1 MFLKASQDFKQ
12 RSLGAL
18 PTLLEKLAYICSLQ
32 TVEGEYRH
40 WGLARTHGDR
50 PAQRAILSAHV
61 ETASELVQ
69 SPIREIYQEYQEAL
83 KRSEGPQVFQAE
95 SLILKAPVNDD
106 GLLSAHLLLL
116 KDSIQA
122 LALQE
127 RTTPQV
133 A

>member
-1 MFLKASQDFKQ
+1 MLKATEDFKQ

-50 PAQRAILSAHV
+50 PAQRAIMTTHV
-61 ETASELVQ
+61 ETAAELVQ
-69 SPIREIYQEYQEAL
+69 SPIREIYREYQEAL
-83 KRSEGPQVFQAE
+83 QRPEGPQVFQAE
-95 SLILKAPVNDD
+95 SLVLNAPVSDD
-106 GLLSAHLLLL
+106 GLLSSHLRLLQ
-116 KDSIQA
+116 DSVQA
-122 LALQE
+122 LARQE

>member
-1 MFLKASQDFKQ
+1 MFLKASEDFKQ

-50 PAQRAILSAHV
+50 PAQRAIMTAHV
-61 ETASELVQ
+61 ETAAELVQ
-69 SPIREIYQEYQEAL
+69 SPIREIYREYQEAL
-83 KRSEGPQVFQAE
+83 RRPEAPQVFQAE
-95 SLILKAPVNDD
+95 SLVLNAPLSDD
-106 GLLSAHLLLL
+106 GLLSSHLRLLQ
-116 KDSIQA
+116 DSVQA
-122 LALQE
+122 LARQE